1 MLWLLLDQEQ
11 SSGQSLNNRIL
22 IVDDEPDITFSFKMG
37 LERLGFQVDTYNNPI
52 LAASNYQPNLY
63 DLLLIDIRMPMMNG
77 FELYKEIRK
86 IDKKVKVCFIT
97 AYDINNEDFKKSFP
111 TMTLRHFIKKPINT
125 PVLAKE
131 LRKILNEDFEIIS

>member
-1 MLWLLLDQEQ
+1 
-11 SSGQSLNNRIL
+11 
-22 IVDDEPDITFSFKMG
+22 
-37 LERLGFQVDTYNNPI
+37 
-52 LAASNYQPNLY
+52 
-63 DLLLIDIRMPMMNG
+63 MPMMNG